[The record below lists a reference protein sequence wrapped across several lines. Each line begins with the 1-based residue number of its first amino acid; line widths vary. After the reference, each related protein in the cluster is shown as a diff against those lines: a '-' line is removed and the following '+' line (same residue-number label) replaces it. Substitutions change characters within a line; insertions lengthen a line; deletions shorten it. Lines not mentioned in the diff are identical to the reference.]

1 MGACYISSVSQ
12 IKKFTFMRLY
22 VFIFH
27 GFIDSDCVFLIISI
41 LKQMD
46 DTCPYGCL
54 SFGTTPTPFNFYV
67 Q

>member
-1 MGACYISSVSQ
+1 
-12 IKKFTFMRLY
+12 MRLY

-54 SFGTTPTPFNFYV
+54 SFGTTPTPFNYYV

>member
-1 MGACYISSVSQ
+1 
-12 IKKFTFMRLY
+12 MRLY

>member
-1 MGACYISSVSQ
+1 
-12 IKKFTFMRLY
+12 MRLY

-67 Q
+67 QWTELNGIFYMNMRRR